1 MDMAQ
6 LSAMRA
12 QAQPKPVMPLE
23 AAAMRGSV
31 LPRGPRVPQ
40 QPTAMQAIGDAFKQ
54 PLTSPTGQGLAAA
67 AMAGLEYGGPSM
79 KPTSLGQ
86 GLARMGAAGMAA
98 YAKAEDARLKRDA
111 ARQAAELDKMYKMGM
126 LDLKEQEIAATRAS
140 TAAKADAKVSEKQVE
155 NEMKRAGD
163 FRTASK
169 GFDAAA
175 LNYGRIVANATT
187 PNPTGAT
194 TSR

>member
-79 KPTSLGQ
+79 KHLS
-86 GLARMGAAGMAA
+86 
-98 YAKAEDARLKRDA
+98 
-111 ARQAAELDKMYKMGM
+111 
-126 LDLKEQEIAATRAS
+126 
-140 TAAKADAKVSEKQVE
+140 AKVW
-155 NEMKRAGD
+155 RAW
-163 FRTASK
+163 
-169 GFDAAA
+169 A
-175 LNYGRIVANATT
+175 LPAWRLMPRQKTLA
-187 PNPTGAT
+187 
-194 TSR
+194 